1 MTKSSLG
8 KGLQSLIPK
17 KESKMTSLI
26 KKEGKSFDW
35 LKLKKESI
43 FNIEIDKIKPNSSQP
58 RNSLSEEGLKELAE
72 SIKQHGV
79 LQPLIV
85 TKNEKTTERGRQVEY
100 ELIAGERRWR
110 ASKIAG
116 LPSVPVIIKDTAAQE
131 KLEIALVENI
141 QREDLNAIDSALA
154 YKQLQDVFNL
164 RHKDIAEKVGK
175 SRTAVTNSI
184 RLLSLPVEA
193 RKAIVASKISEGHGR
208 AILMAK
214 PEAQKSLF
222 QAIIKNNLSVRQVEE
237 KARKL
242 ASENKPYSKGPKN
255 PLFKKIEKDLE
266 EVLGRRVSILKRG
279 DMNYINIQFID
290 QKELDKLAEYLLK
303 I

>member
-26 KKEGKSFDW
+26 KREGKSSDW

-110 ASKIAG
+110 ASQIAG

-164 RHKDIAEKVGK
+164 RHKDIAKKVGK

-184 RLLSLPVEA
+184 RLLSLPAEVQ
-193 RKAIVASKISEGHGR
+193 KAIVLGKISEGHGR

-222 QAIIKNNLSVRQVEE
+222 QSIIKNNLSVRQVEE

-266 EVLGRRVSILKRG
+266 KVLGRRVSILKRG
-279 DMNYINIQFID
+279 DINYINIQFID
-290 QKELDKLAEYLLK
+290 QKELNRLAEYLLK

>member
-1 MTKSSLG
+1 MIKSSLG

-17 KESKMTSLI
+17 KESKIIGLI
-26 KKEGKSFDW
+26 KKEGRSSDW
-35 LKLKKESI
+35 LKFKKESI
-43 FNIEIDKIKPNSSQP
+43 FNIEIDKIKPNPNQP
-58 RNSLSEEGLKELAE
+58 RKNLSEEGLKELAE

-85 TKNEKTTERGRQVEY
+85 TKNEKSTERGRQVEY

-110 ASKIAG
+110 ASQIAG
-116 LPSVPVIIKDTAAQE
+116 LPHVPVIIKDSAAQE

-141 QREDLNAIDSALA
+141 QRENLNAIDSALA
-154 YKQLQDVFNL
+154 YKQLQNDFNL
-164 RHKDIAEKVGK
+164 RHQDIAKKVGK
-175 SRTAVTNSI
+175 SRTTITNAI
-184 RLLSLPVEA
+184 RLLSLPSEVQ
-193 RKAIVASKISEGHGR
+193 KAITIGKISEGHGR

-214 PEAQKSLF
+214 PEAQKNLF
-222 QAIIKNNLSVRQVEE
+222 QTIIKNNLSVRQAEE

-242 ASENKPYSKGPKN
+242 VSENKPRSKGPKN

-266 EVLGRRVSILKRG
+266 KVLSHRVSILKRG
-279 DMNYINIQFID
+279 DSSYINIQFTN
-290 QKELDKLAEYLLK
+290 QKELDRLVKYLLK

>member
-1 MTKSSLG
+1 MIKSSLG

-17 KESKMTSLI
+17 KESKITGLI
-26 KKEGKSFDW
+26 KKEGGSSDW

-43 FNIEIDKIKPNSSQP
+43 FNIEIDKIKPNSNQP
-58 RNSLSEEGLKELAE
+58 RKNLSEEGLKELAE

-116 LPSVPVIIKDTAAQE
+116 LPHVPVIIKDSAAQE

-141 QREDLNAIDSALA
+141 QRENLNAIDSALA
-154 YKQLQDVFNL
+154 YKQLQSDFNL
-164 RHKDIAEKVGK
+164 RHQDIAKKVGK
-175 SRTAVTNSI
+175 SRTTITNAI
-184 RLLSLPVEA
+184 RLLSLPSEVQ
-193 RKAIVASKISEGHGR
+193 KAMVVGKISEGHGR

-214 PEAQKSLF
+214 PEAQKNLF
-222 QAIIKNNLSVRQVEE
+222 QTIIKNNLSVRQVEE

-242 ASENKPYSKGPKN
+242 VSENKPRSKGPKN

-266 EVLGRRVSILKRG
+266 KVLGRRVSILKRG
-279 DMNYINIQFID
+279 DSSYINIQFAD
-290 QKELDKLAEYLLK
+290 QKELDRLVKYLLK

>member
-1 MTKSSLG
+1 MAKLSLG

-17 KESKMTSLI
+17 KESKITGLI
-26 KKEGKSFDW
+26 KKEGGSSDW

-43 FNIEIDKIKPNSSQP
+43 FNIEIDKIKPNSNQP
-58 RNSLSEEGLKELAE
+58 RKNLSEEGLKELAE

-116 LPSVPVIIKDTAAQE
+116 LPHVPVIIKDSAAQE

-141 QREDLNAIDSALA
+141 QRENLNAIDSALA
-154 YKQLQDVFNL
+154 YKQLQSDFNL
-164 RHKDIAEKVGK
+164 RHQDIAKKVGK
-175 SRTAVTNSI
+175 SRTTITNAI
-184 RLLSLPVEA
+184 RLLYLPSEA
-193 RKAIVASKISEGHGR
+193 QKAIVIGKISEGHGR

-214 PEAQKSLF
+214 PQAQKILF
-222 QAIIKNNLSVRQVEE
+222 QTIIKNNLSVRQAEE

-242 ASENKPYSKGPKN
+242 ALEDKPRSNGPKN

-266 EVLGRRVSILKRG
+266 RVLGRRVSILKRG
-279 DMNYINIQFID
+279 DSNYINIQFAD
-290 QKELDKLAEYLLK
+290 QKELDKLVKYLLK